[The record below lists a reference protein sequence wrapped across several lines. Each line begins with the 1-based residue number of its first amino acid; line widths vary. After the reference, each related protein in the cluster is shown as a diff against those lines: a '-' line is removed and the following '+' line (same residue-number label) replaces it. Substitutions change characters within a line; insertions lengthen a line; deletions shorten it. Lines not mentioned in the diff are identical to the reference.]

1 MRTIDEGC
9 RTDLPA
15 TSQSRYVSPAAIVPK
30 TTAFRQTR
38 RRTTAMK
45 SALRCLSLTLAL
57 VLPATGAWTKDYEVV
72 TRPNLEFAQHDG
84 ASLAGDLYLPKG
96 LDKAPVMIA
105 AHGGG
110 WQVGS
115 RTAYKYWG
123 PFLAR
128 NGYALFSVDYRLGKA
143 GTYPGSVYDV
153 KAAIQFVRA
162 KAADLGLDPERIGL
176 MGDSAG
182 GHLAALVGLAPDQ
195 FTAEYRG
202 DPNYAVPAN
211 VKAVIGFYGAYD
223 MLAQWHHDQIARPR
237 DQIAE
242 KYLGASPMQNRRVY
256 FDSSPISYA
265 TIDRNRARFLLIHGT
280 ADDVV
285 DPATQSQAFQNALNQ
300 AGIYV
305 RRFVI
310 PGAGHFWASDPFE
323 GEVGGYGATA
333 APTILRFLEG
343 AL

>member
-1 MRTIDEGC
+1 
-9 RTDLPA
+9 
-15 TSQSRYVSPAAIVPK
+15 
-30 TTAFRQTR
+30 
-38 RRTTAMK
+38 
-45 SALRCLSLTLAL
+45 
-57 VLPATGAWTKDYEVV
+57 
-72 TRPNLEFAQHDG
+72 LEFAQHDG

-128 NGYALFSVDYRLGKA
+128 NGYALFSIDYRLGKA

-162 KAADLGLDPERIGL
+162 KATDLGLDPERIGL

-211 VKAVIGFYGAYD
+211 VYAVIGFYGAYD

>member
-1 MRTIDEGC
+1 
-9 RTDLPA
+9 
-15 TSQSRYVSPAAIVPK
+15 
-30 TTAFRQTR
+30 
-38 RRTTAMK
+38 MK
-45 SALRCLSLTLAL
+45 SSLRCLSLTLAL
-57 VLPATGAWTKDYEVV
+57 ILPTAGAWAKDYEVA
-72 TRPNLEFAQHDG
+72 TRPNLEFVQHDG
-84 ASLAGDLYLPKG
+84 ANLAGDLYLPKG
-96 LDKAPVMIA
+96 LDKAPVVVA

-110 WQVGS
+110 WQAGNRAS
-115 RTAYKYWG
+115 YKYWG

-128 NGYALFSVDYRLGKA
+128 NGYALFSIDYRLGKA
-143 GTYPGSVYDV
+143 GAYPGSVYDV

-182 GHLAALVGLAPDQ
+182 GHLAALIGLGPDQ
-195 FTAEYRG
+195 FTAEYRS

-211 VKAVIGFYGAYD
+211 VKAVIAFYGVYD
-223 MLAQWHHDQIARPR
+223 MLAQWQHDQIARPR
-237 DQIAE
+237 DQIVE

-256 FDSSPISYA
+256 FDSSPMSYV
-265 TIDRNRARFLLIHGT
+265 TVDRNRARFLLIHGT

-285 DPATQSQAFQNALNQ
+285 DPTTQSQAFQNALNQ
-300 AGIYV
+300 AGISV

-323 GEVGGYGATA
+323 GEIGGYGATA

>member
-1 MRTIDEGC
+1 MAMNSSLGC
-9 RTDLPA
+9 L
-15 TSQSRYVSPAAIVPK
+15 
-30 TTAFRQTR
+30 F
-38 RRTTAMK
+38 
-45 SALRCLSLTLAL
+45 LSLAL
-57 VLPATGAWTKDYEVV
+57 ILPTAGAWAKDYEVV
-72 TRPNLEFAQHDG
+72 TRPNLEFVQHDG

-96 LDKAPVMIA
+96 LNKAPVVIA

-115 RTAYKYWG
+115 RASYKYWG

-128 NGYALFSVDYRLGKA
+128 NGYALFSIDYRLGKA
-143 GTYPGSVYDV
+143 GAYPGSVYDV

-195 FTAEYRG
+195 FTAEYRS
-202 DPNYAVPAN
+202 DPNYAVPAD
-211 VKAVIGFYGAYD
+211 VKAVIGFYGVYD
-223 MLAQWHHDQIARPR
+223 MLAQWQHDQIARPR
-237 DQIAE
+237 DQIGE

-256 FDSSPISYA
+256 FDSSPMSYA

-323 GEVGGYGATA
+323 GEIGGYGATA

>member
-1 MRTIDEGC
+1 
-9 RTDLPA
+9 
-15 TSQSRYVSPAAIVPK
+15 
-30 TTAFRQTR
+30 
-38 RRTTAMK
+38 MK
-45 SALRCLSLTLAL
+45 STFRCVSLAL
-57 VLPATGAWTKDYEVV
+57 ALMLAAAGASAKDYEVV
-72 TRPNLEFAQHDG
+72 TRPNLEFVQHDG
-84 ASLAGDLYLPKG
+84 ANLAGDLYLPKG
-96 LDKAPVMIA
+96 LDKAPVVIA
-105 AHGGG
+105 VHGGG
-110 WQVGS
+110 WQAGN
-115 RTAYKYWG
+115 RAGYKYWG

-128 NGYALFSVDYRLGKA
+128 NGYALFSIDYRLAKA
-143 GTYPGSVYDV
+143 GTYPASAYDV

-162 KAADLGLDPERIGL
+162 KAAEFSLDPERIGL

-182 GHLAALVGLAPDQ
+182 AHLAALVAIAPDQ
-195 FTAEYRG
+195 FTSEYRG
-202 DPNYAVPAN
+202 DPNAAVSAN
-211 VKAVIGFYGAYD
+211 VKAVVGFYGVYD
-223 MLAQWHHDQIARPR
+223 MLAQWEHDQISRPR

-256 FDSSPISYA
+256 FDSSPMSYA

-285 DPATQSQAFQNALNQ
+285 DPATQSHVFQNALNQ

-305 RRFVI
+305 RRFVV

-323 GEVGGYGATA
+323 GEIGGYGATA

>member
-1 MRTIDEGC
+1 
-9 RTDLPA
+9 
-15 TSQSRYVSPAAIVPK
+15 
-30 TTAFRQTR
+30 
-38 RRTTAMK
+38 MK

-57 VLPATGAWTKDYEVV
+57 VLPATAAWTKDYEVV
-72 TRPNLEFAQHDG
+72 TRPNLEFVQHDG
-84 ASLAGDLYLPKG
+84 ANLAGNLYLPKG
-96 LDKAPVMIA
+96 LDKAPVVIA

-115 RTAYKYWG
+115 RTAYRYWG

-128 NGYALFSVDYRLGKA
+128 NGYALFSIDYRLSKA

-333 APTILRFLEG
+333 APTIVRFLEG

>member
-1 MRTIDEGC
+1 
-9 RTDLPA
+9 
-15 TSQSRYVSPAAIVPK
+15 
-30 TTAFRQTR
+30 
-38 RRTTAMK
+38 MK
-45 SALRCLSLTLAL
+45 STLCCLSVTLPLILA
-57 VLPATGAWTKDYEVV
+57 AAGAFARDYEVV
-72 TRPNLEFAQHDG
+72 TRSNLEFVQHDG

-96 LDKAPVMIA
+96 LDKAPVVIA

-115 RTAYKYWG
+115 RASYKYWG

-128 NGYALFSVDYRLGKA
+128 NGYALFSIDYRLGKA
-143 GTYPGSVYDV
+143 GTYPASAYDI

-162 KAADLGLDPERIGL
+162 KAADLGIDPERIGL

-195 FTAEYRG
+195 FAAEYRS
-202 DPNYAVPAN
+202 DPNYAVSAN
-211 VKAVIGFYGAYD
+211 VKAVIGFYGVYD
-223 MLAQWHHDQIARPR
+223 MLAQWQHDQIARPR

-242 KYLGASPMQNRRVY
+242 KHLGASPMQNRRVY
-256 FDSSPISYA
+256 FDSSPLSYA
-265 TIDRNRARFLLIHGT
+265 TVDRNRARFLLIHGT

-285 DPATQSQAFQNALNQ
+285 DPVTQSQVFQNALNQ

-310 PGAGHFWASDPFE
+310 PGAGHFWASDPFD
-323 GEVGGYGATA
+323 GEIGSYGATA